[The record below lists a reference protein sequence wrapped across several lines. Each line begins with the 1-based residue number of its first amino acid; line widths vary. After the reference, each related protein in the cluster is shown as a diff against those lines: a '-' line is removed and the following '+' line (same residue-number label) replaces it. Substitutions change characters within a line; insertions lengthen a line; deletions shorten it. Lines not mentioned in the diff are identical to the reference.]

1 MPELPE
7 VETVVRTLRPQ
18 IIGQRIELVTV
29 FWPRTVYEDS
39 HFAQNVQGQRIKAIN
54 RRGKYLIFTLEQ
66 GFLSVH
72 LRMEGRFYLTALEE
86 SPRKHTHVVF
96 RLSSENLEF
105 NDTRKFGRIRYT
117 LHHPAEGELLKLGL
131 EPFDEQLTPQYCAQL
146 AASRSIP
153 LKTFLLDQ
161 SVIAGLG
168 NIYADEVC
176 FLAKLSPLKPVHTL
190 SILEWQ
196 ELIGLMRMV
205 LSDAILAGG
214 ATVRSYTASLGIT
227 GRFQNTLRVYGR
239 SKLPCVECDQP
250 LTRVVIGQ
258 RSSVYCAHCQKG

>member
-7 VETVVRTLRPQ
+7 VETVVRTLRTQ
-18 IIGQRIELVTV
+18 IIGQRIERVSV

-39 HFAQNVQGQRIKAIN
+39 HFAQNVQGQRIKALN
-54 RRGKYLIFTLEQ
+54 RRGKYLVFSLEQ

-72 LRMEGRFYLTALEE
+72 LRMEGRFFLTAHEE
-86 SPRKHTHVVF
+86 LPRKHTHVVF
-96 RLSSENLEF
+96 HLDTANLEF

-117 LHHPAEGELLKLGL
+117 TDHPSEGDLLHLGK
-131 EPFDEQLTPQYCAQL
+131 EPFDESLTPEYCAQL

-168 NIYADEVC
+168 NIYTDEVC
-176 FLAKLSPLKPVHTL
+176 FLAKLSPLKPVHSV

-227 GRFQNTLRVYGR
+227 GRFQTTLRVYGR
-239 SKLPCVECDQP
+239 SKLPCVECGHP

-258 RSSVYCAHCQKG
+258 RSSVYCALCQKG